1 MLKNKLWLFG
11 DSYVANGRP
20 GTWINKLAKKLNCT
34 IEHTGEDSSSLEVAA
49 WELHCCKER
58 IGRNDKVIF
67 MFTQPHRVTL
77 KGMHFSIPMLEAIDI
92 ENKFVPSP
100 NHADKIK
107 LFRKFYATFID
118 DAWLD
123 AKKVIVEGFVTH
135 TLEELATDQIVELDF
150 YGELDY
156 RGINHRQ
163 GITDITSTIFHSKG
177 YSNIDIRE
185 QYETQ
190 QFCKVLNTMT
200 SWNHMGRPGT
210 KWDIVDEALEQ
221 LDFSALDDN

>member
-1 MLKNKLWLFG
+1 MRIDKLKPVQAIRVN
-11 DSYVANGRP
+11 
-20 GTWINKLAKKLNCT
+20 
-34 IEHTGEDSSSLEVAA
+34 SS
-49 WELHCCKER
+49 
-58 IGRNDKVIF
+58 D
-67 MFTQPHRVTL
+67 T
-77 KGMHFSIPMLEAIDI
+77 
-92 ENKFVPSP
+92 
-100 NHADKIK
+100 K
-107 LFRKFYATFID
+107 LFEKFYATFID

-123 AKKVIVEGFVTH
+123 AKKLIVEGFITH

-190 QFCKVLNTMT
+190 QFCKTLNQWTG
-200 SWNHMGRPGT
+200 WNHMGRPGT
-210 KWDIVDEALEQ
+210 KWDIVDESLDQ
-221 LDFSALDDN
+221 FDFSALDD

>member
-67 MFTQPHRVTL
+67 MFTQPHRMTF
-77 KGMHFSIPMLEAIDI
+77 KGKHFSVPMLEAIELGYKLPEGVD
-92 ENKFVPSP
+92 EDV
-100 NHADKIK
+100 K
-107 LFRKFYATFID
+107 LFKKYYARFID
-118 DAWLD
+118 DTYLEH
-123 AKKVIVEGFVTH
+123 KKTIHEGFITY
-135 TLEELATDQIVELDF
+135 TLEELATDKVIELDF
-150 YGELDY
+150 YGDIDW

-163 GITDITSTIFHSKG
+163 GISGITSTIYRSKG
-177 YSNIDIRE
+177 YSEADIRT

-190 QFCKVLNTMT
+190 QFCKTLNTMT